1 MSYIHKFESFRKQK
15 AEVVNE
21 EILGTLFNWA
31 KGYINK
37 KRAAERKVK
46 GAKDLDV
53 IYNKFLKMINDQLAS
68 QAKISLNLKG
78 EQELLAAAN
87 KPQQKPAVKTAES
100 LMITE
105 GEDQAP
111 VIEEGEEG
119 EEDAKDTK
127 LDVDTLRQKMSVITK
142 IIDIQ
147 KKNAKK
153 EMTKVLQK
161 YGGAEKNPDL
171 KELIDT
177 RIDEFDLALL
187 NAQMDYLNQAGDKEA
202 IKKVTANRDKKQ
214 KEIQASYAKI
224 GTDATKEIKVGDKTL
239 MLGKKYRYKTA
250 NGVKTIVIK
259 GEAEGEEGKVKAAY
273 TFGDTKDQEQ
283 LFTAANVDTEFKP
296 VKGNKYGYFS
306 QNNDKVIE
314 VTVTADPDANGMV
327 AVKTGKNEFNVEVG
341 SLLDKEE
348 EGQGA

>member
-1 MSYIHKFESFRKQK
+1 M
-15 AEVVNE
+15 
-21 EILGTLFNWA
+21 T
-31 KGYINK
+31 
-37 KRAAERKVK
+37 
-46 GAKDLDV
+46 V
-53 IYNKFLKMINDQLAS
+53 IQ
-68 QAKISLNLKG
+68 
-78 EQELLAAAN
+78 
-87 KPQQKPAVKTAES
+87 
-100 LMITE
+100 
-105 GEDQAP
+105 
-111 VIEEGEEG
+111 
-119 EEDAKDTK
+119 
-127 LDVDTLRQKMSVITK
+127 K

-171 KELIDT
+171 KELIDA

-224 GTDATKEIKVGDKTL
+224 GTDATKEIKVGDKTM

-259 GEAEGEEGKVKAAY
+259 GEAEGEEGKIKAAY

-283 LFTAANVDTEFKP
+283 LFTAANIDTEFKP